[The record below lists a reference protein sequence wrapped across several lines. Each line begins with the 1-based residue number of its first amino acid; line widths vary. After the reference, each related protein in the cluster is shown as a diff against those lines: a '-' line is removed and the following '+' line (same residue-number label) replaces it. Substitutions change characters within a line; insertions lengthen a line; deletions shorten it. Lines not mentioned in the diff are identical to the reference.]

1 MNRTAYGRVL
11 YDGLGHP
18 VGFLPFIAAALP
30 LIKGAAAA
38 LIPKAVGTVAK
49 LAQQRP
55 APRSAAPVPFPPPA
69 PATPVAVR
77 PVVIQPPPQP
87 VVIQAPVTPASPAMW
102 PPHPMSYV
110 RPFFGPM
117 TAPVGVPMPGMYPM
131 YLPGRRRV
139 RRVGRRL
146 A

>member
-1 MNRTAYGRVL
+1 MNRSAYGRVL
-11 YDGLGHP
+11 YDGLGNP
-18 VGFLPFIAAALP
+18 VGILPLIAAALP

-49 LAQQRP
+49 LAQRPP
-55 APRSAAPVPFPPPA
+55 APRPAAPVPVLPPA
-69 PATPVAVR
+69 PATPVAAR

-102 PPHPMSYV
+102 PLHPMSYG

-117 TAPVGVPMPGMYPM
+117 PGGVPMPGMYPM
-131 YLPGRRRV
+131 FLPGRRRV
-139 RRVGRRL
+139 RRVARRL